1 MKKIV
6 FSLAIIAL
14 VAGSISAAVND
25 GGKGK
30 KKKSCCS
37 SNSGCGAQKGSAN
50 TTAPAPAK

>member
-14 VAGSISAAVND
+14 VAGTISASVND

-30 KKKSCCS
+30 KKKSCCQS
-37 SNSGCGAQKGSAN
+37 GSGCGSHDK
-50 TTAPAPAK
+50 TAEPATK

>member
-14 VAGSISAAVND
+14 VAGTISAAVND

-37 SNSGCGAQKGSAN
+37 SSSSCGAKKGTEA
-50 TTAPAPAK
+50 APAK

>member
-14 VAGSISAAVND
+14 AAGTITAAVND

-30 KKKSCCS
+30 KKKSCCQS
-37 SNSGCGAQKGSAN
+37 GSGCGSQEKS
-50 TTAPAPAK
+50 TAAPAK

>member
-14 VAGSISAAVND
+14 AAGTITASVND
-25 GGKGK
+25 GGKGAK

-37 SNSGCGAQKGSAN
+37 TQSGGCGGQN
-50 TTAPAPAK
+50 TTAPATK

>member
-14 VAGSISAAVND
+14 VAGTISAAVND

-37 SNSGCGAQKGSAN
+37 SNSGCGAQKG
-50 TTAPAPAK
+50 TETAPAK

>member
-14 VAGSISAAVND
+14 VAGTISASVND

-30 KKKSCCS
+30 KKKECCKSSSSC
-37 SNSGCGAQKGSAN
+37 GSQDKSK
-50 TTAPAPAK
+50 TAEPAAK